1 MQQADQ
7 KRVLFYRD
15 YKCFQGG
22 HLKVW
27 DYFQHVAASAT
38 HGPRIHFSADSLW
51 DGTNPWSGL
60 REEWLE
66 DQWHPERAD
75 VLFLAGLDWQKVPLT
90 IKTPIINLIQGVR
103 HGEAGNPRR
112 EFLRRPAL
120 RICVSEEVRQAI
132 MATGLVQGPVVTI
145 SNGIELPKLNADA
158 QKKDKKILIAGMK
171 NPTMAKQLALQLN
184 EIGHNVALQIESIP
198 RALFLAKLKASEL
211 VITLPQ
217 EQEGFFL
224 PALEAMAMGCIVIC
238 PDCIGNR
245 SFCLDGVNAFRPDYC
260 QDAIL
265 QATLQALAL
274 AESRKQ
280 ALLKESL
287 RTVENHS
294 LNKERSTFHSLLA
307 NVADEW
313 KAIVE
318 DRR

>member
-38 HGPRIHFSADSLW
+38 YRPRIHFSSDSLW
-51 DGTNPWSGL
+51 DGSNPWSGL
-60 REEWLE
+60 REDWRE
-66 DQWHPERAD
+66 DQWNPEQAD

-90 IKTPIINLIQGVR
+90 IKTPIINLIQHVC

-132 MATGLVQGPVVTI
+132 MATGLVKGPVVTI
-145 SNGIELPKLNADA
+145 PNGIELPKLTADA
-158 QKKDKKILIAGMK
+158 QIKDKRILIAGMK
-171 NPTMAKQLALQLN
+171 NPTMAKQLALHLHK
-184 EIGHNVALQIESIP
+184 IGEDTSLQIEPLP
-198 RALFLAKLKASEL
+198 RSLFLEQLKNSEL
-211 VITLPQ
+211 VITLPH

-238 PDCIGNR
+238 PDCIGNQ
-245 SFCLDGVNAFRPDYC
+245 SFCLDGVNAFRPNYC
-260 QDAIL
+260 LDAIL

-274 AESRKQ
+274 PESRKQ

-294 LNKERSTFHSLLA
+294 LNKERSTFHSLLT
-307 NVADEW
+307 NMADEW
-313 KAIVE
+313 KAIV
-318 DRR
+318 DD